1 MNNTKSS
8 GLEHAGEGRTGR
20 WLSPTVLPT
29 TAAAAVPVAGAA
41 KTSTANSS
49 RATSDAVVFKN
60 SGRRWFPVEYKLR
73 ILREVDQCSKR
84 GQIGAILRREGLYF
98 SHLSSWRRE
107 RTEAIEAGVMP
118 KRRGRKPK
126 ATDSLSA
133 ENKRLL
139 KENRRLMA
147 KLRQI
152 AAILDIPKE
161 LLQEGGRSPPSLH

>member
-1 MNNTKSS
+1 
-8 GLEHAGEGRTGR
+8 
-20 WLSPTVLPT
+20 
-29 TAAAAVPVAGAA
+29 
-41 KTSTANSS
+41 
-49 RATSDAVVFKN
+49 
-60 SGRRWFPVEYKLR
+60 
-73 ILREVDQCSKR
+73 LREVDQCSKR

-107 RTEAIEAGVMP
+107 RTEAIETGVMP

-126 ATDSLSA
+126 ATDSLIA

-139 KENRRLMA
+139 RENRRLMA

-161 LLQEGGRSPPSLH
+161 LRQEEGQSAPSLH